1 MLPLS
6 FMTGSTRALRLSP
19 ALSSDATFVFARV
32 SHVPAAVREEFNMS
46 NKLNAKRNA
55 RLSCAFAVLL
65 AFVSGLTAAPARAQ
79 QDTTQGGEARADVN
93 TLMRQ
98 LTDRDPLTRQ
108 RAAEEIAR
116 LAAPA
121 QRKLVEGYRLQEK
134 HARVRLALDWA
145 LYRMG
150 KTPALFAVVRDL
162 DSTRRN
168 QSEAYL
174 AELETPEPLYNL
186 LAQVNGNTQVKLL
199 EALGR
204 TGNADTLPI
213 VEPYASSV
221 DPKIADAARFATREI
236 TRRLNAPPLPDAKT
250 RTRQIGKAT
259 PSNP

>member
-1 MLPLS
+1 MPDKSAFKQNALLRSAFFVML
-6 FMTGSTRALRLSP
+6 AL
-19 ALSSDATFVFARV
+19 TCGV
-32 SHVPAAVREEFNMS
+32 
-46 NKLNAKRNA
+46 
-55 RLSCAFAVLL
+55 
-65 AFVSGLTAAPARAQ
+65 APAQ
-79 QDTTQGGEARADVN
+79 QDATNVRDTANAQQSAGDRDPASDEARRDVRA
-93 TLMRQ
+93 LMRQ

-108 RAAEEIAR
+108 RAAEDLAR
-116 LAAPA
+116 LATPA

-134 HARVRLALDWA
+134 NARVRLALDWA

-162 DSTRRN
+162 DSNRRN

-186 LAQVNGNTQVKLL
+186 LPQVNGNTQIKLL
-199 EALGR
+199 EALAHS
-204 TGNADTLPI
+204 GNAGTLAI

-236 TRRLNAPPLPDAKT
+236 TRRLNAPQHPDAKT

-259 PSNP
+259 ATTP

>member
-1 MLPLS
+1 MPVLS
-6 FMTGSTRALRLSP
+6 AHKQHALLTGAL
-19 ALSSDATFVFARV
+19 
-32 SHVPAAVREEFNMS
+32 
-46 NKLNAKRNA
+46 
-55 RLSCAFAVLL
+55 AVLL
-65 AFVSGLTAAPARAQ
+65 GCATLAAAASPTLLPPSPQDADSSTASA
-79 QDTTQGGEARADVN
+79 ADAN
-93 TLMRQ
+93 ALMRQ

-116 LAAPA
+116 LALPA

-186 LAQVNGNTQVKLL
+186 LPQVNGNTQVKLL
-199 EALGR
+199 EALAR
-204 TGNADTLPI
+204 NGNADTLPV
-213 VEPYASSV
+213 VEPYAASV
-221 DPKIADAARFATREI
+221 DPRIADAARFATREI
-236 TRRLNAPPLPDAKT
+236 TRRLNAPPRPDAKT
-250 RTRQIGKAT
+250 RTRQIDKAT
-259 PSNP
+259 ANLP